1 MKQTEIHFE
10 ESKWK
15 LHDGS
20 IHVYK
25 MPSSRRLELIIK
37 ALKDIVATENKSD
50 YMNRELPFWADEKIE
65 EALETREF
73 IFGQMKKIEEVIE
86 TLESITEYDPT
97 DEICDGEPPITA
109 AEMASASWKQHIE
122 MHS

>member
-15 LHDGS
+15 LRDGS

-37 ALKDIVATENKSD
+37 ALKDILATENKLD
-50 YMNRELPFWADEKIE
+50 YMYRELPFWADEKIE
-65 EALETREF
+65 EA
-73 IFGQMKKIEEVIE
+73 IG
-86 TLESITEYDPT
+86 TLEFITEYDPT

-109 AEMASASWKQHIE
+109 AEMASASWKQHLE
-122 MHS
+122 FHS